1 MQDACH
7 LLNLAIK
14 AICLLPQFEE
24 TINQLCHILSFMSRS
39 GYATEHYNHEWSKLG
54 ITRGLEAIGD
64 TCFGTI
70 YWAGKS
76 VQRGLPAFQ
85 AIVENEALGIDITV
99 SSAT

>member
-1 MQDACH
+1 
-7 LLNLAIK
+7 
-14 AICLLPQFEE
+14 
-24 TINQLCHILSFMSRS
+24 MSRS
-39 GYATEHYNHEWSKLG
+39 GYATEHYNHERSKLG